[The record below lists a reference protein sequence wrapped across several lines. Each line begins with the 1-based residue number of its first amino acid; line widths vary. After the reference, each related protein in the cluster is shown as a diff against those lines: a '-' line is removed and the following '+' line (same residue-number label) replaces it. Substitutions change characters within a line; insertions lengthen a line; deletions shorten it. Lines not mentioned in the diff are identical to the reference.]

1 MLIGGRAI
9 RSPGGVYHPELGAR
23 RAERAD
29 GPRPASFSFWAE
41 QDVIAQIL
49 GEGDSWALS
58 KAPAFVTRELPP
70 AWKYD
75 SAA

>member
-1 MLIGGRAI
+1 M
-9 RSPGGVYHPELGAR
+9 PNGATVL
-23 RAERAD
+23 D
-29 GPRPASFSFWAE
+29 QPDFSFWAE
-41 QDVIAQIL
+41 QAVIEQIL

-58 KAPAFVTRELPP
+58 KSPAFVKRELPP

>member
-1 MLIGGRAI
+1 MP
-9 RSPGGVYHPELGAR
+9 S
-23 RAERAD
+23 
-29 GPRPASFSFWAE
+29 GPMVLDQPSFSFWAE
-41 QDVIAQIL
+41 QNVIERIL

-58 KAPAFVTRELPP
+58 KAPAFVKRDLPP